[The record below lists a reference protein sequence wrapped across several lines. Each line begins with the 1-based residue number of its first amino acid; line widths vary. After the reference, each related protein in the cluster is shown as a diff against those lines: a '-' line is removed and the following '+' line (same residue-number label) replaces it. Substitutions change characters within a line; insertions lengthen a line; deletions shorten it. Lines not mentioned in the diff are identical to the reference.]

1 MLSRVRAA
9 IQEWV
14 TAPFHLSIDTS
25 ARLTPEDQ
33 EAQRRYTFFRL
44 IIGLLTLLE
53 LFVGLPLAL
62 LARVP
67 QSVVLVQLTGVGLG
81 VGCLILAQ
89 RGRTTLGGLLFLM
102 AAVLG
107 LFLGTAF
114 DPQVRPL
121 RAVLAFSLQSV
132 FILLASLTLPLRY
145 LGGVVLFIVSVL
157 VFCLW
162 GIAPHLFTD
171 TDKGLIL
178 GFLSVIY
185 LTTAGLAWVAA
196 RSSLAGLA
204 AVTRALRREQE
215 LAKLKDLF
223 IDDINHE
230 LRTPI
235 MAMVTNYEM
244 LAAAEA
250 RGTAAVRQR
259 MISRG
264 LQAGRQIMALLRSI
278 LDSAV
283 VDAQASIPLQWQ
295 VISVREAVQEA
306 LRTFDPNEIGEAWL
320 DQAAIGREV
329 QVQVA
334 PELVVWANGI
344 RLRQILVNLVA
355 NALKYSPSD
364 SPITIWARAAGTA
377 MGGVELGI
385 AD

>member
-132 FILLASLTLPLRY
+132 FILLLLACRASSPPQ
-145 LGGVVLFIVSVL
+145 
-157 VFCLW
+157 
-162 GIAPHLFTD
+162 AHLCECVC
-171 TDKGLIL
+171 G
-178 GFLSVIY
+178 
-185 LTTAGLAWVAA
+185 
-196 RSSLAGLA
+196 
-204 AVTRALRREQE
+204 
-215 LAKLKDLF
+215 
-223 IDDINHE
+223 
-230 LRTPI
+230 
-235 MAMVTNYEM
+235 
-244 LAAAEA
+244 
-250 RGTAAVRQR
+250 
-259 MISRG
+259 
-264 LQAGRQIMALLRSI
+264 
-278 LDSAV
+278 
-283 VDAQASIPLQWQ
+283 
-295 VISVREAVQEA
+295 
-306 LRTFDPNEIGEAWL
+306 
-320 DQAAIGREV
+320 
-329 QVQVA
+329 
-334 PELVVWANGI
+334 
-344 RLRQILVNLVA
+344 
-355 NALKYSPSD
+355 
-364 SPITIWARAAGTA
+364 
-377 MGGVELGI
+377 
-385 AD
+385 

>member
-306 LRTFDPNEIGEAWL
+306 LRC
-320 DQAAIGREV
+320 QC
-329 QVQVA
+329 
-334 PELVVWANGI
+334 
-344 RLRQILVNLVA
+344 RL
-355 NALKYSPSD
+355 
-364 SPITIWARAAGTA
+364 
-377 MGGVELGI
+377 
-385 AD
+385 